1 MPAFSSWSSG
11 RMPQPMRVGTTGVP
25 VNSANST
32 RSSEASALMTP
43 PPATIS
49 GRSDS
54 FRSVIAFS
62 TWARVADGL

>member
-1 MPAFSSWSSG
+1 MS
-11 RMPQPMRVGTTGVP
+11 VGTTGTP

-32 RSSEASALMTP
+32 SSSQASALMTP

-54 FRSVIAFS
+54 FSSAIAFS
-62 TWARVADGL
+62 TWARVAAGL

>member
-1 MPAFSSWSSG
+1 MPAFSSWSSA
-11 RMPQPMRVGTTGVP
+11 RMPQPIRVGMTGVP

-32 RSSEASALMTP
+32 SSSDASALMMP

-49 GRSDS
+49 GRSDAS
-54 FRSVIAFS
+54 RNPIAFS